1 MSPRFRE
8 SFDSV
13 AAWPLDRVLGVHD
26 LITNISE
33 AEAEAANDGAS

>member
-8 SFDSV
+8 SFDTV

-26 LITNISE
+26 LLINIAE
-33 AEAEAANDGAS
+33 AEAEGDGAP